1 MTELSE
7 YLKQNK
13 QLSKH
18 TILGYSKA
26 YDKVTDLLDVP
37 LAKAKQKDIL
47 DIVKTLSESPNSIT
61 QYINAVIQIR
71 RFYQVPVDRL
81 LKERERLQV
90 RIQEVKDQ
98 ANSEKFDNLPD
109 ASELKKWLNKLYSEE
124 RWRDFLINYILITFN
139 TRNKDLD
146 LVIVD
151 HKRKAK
157 DKNTN
162 YLIARPSGRLELIRR
177 DYKTFGT
184 YGEKI
189 NVFNNRKTIHAMK
202 EFIKEKNNQ
211 FPIYLLSTGNNKRID
226 ETSIAKF
233 IRARTLNG
241 LSESDINKI
250 QVSTIDKLGDFRLL
264 KKMSKNRGT
273 SVDNLITEYHLK
285 FKNT

>member
-1 MTELSE
+1 MSELAQ
-7 YLKQNK
+7 YLEANK

-18 TILGYSKA
+18 TVLGYSKA

-37 LAKAKQKDIL
+37 LKEARQKDIL
-47 DIVKTLSESPNSIT
+47 DIVKTLSESPNSVT

-71 RFYQVPVDRL
+71 RYYEAPVDRL
-81 LKERERLQV
+81 LKQRERLQV
-90 RIQEVKDQ
+90 RIQEVKD
-98 ANSEKFDNLPD
+98 ATNDAKFDDLPN
-109 ASELKKWLNKLYSEE
+109 AVELKKWLNKLYAEE
-124 RWRDFLINYILITFN
+124 RWRDYLINYILITFN

-157 DKNTN
+157 DKDTN

-184 YGEKI
+184 YGQKSNE
-189 NVFNNRKTIHAMK
+189 FNNKKAVHAVR
-202 EFIKEKNNQ
+202 EFIKEKDSEY
-211 FPIYLLSTGNNKRID
+211 PIYLLSTGHNKRIE

-241 LSESDINKI
+241 LSEGDINKM
-250 QVSTIDKLGDFRLL
+250 QVSNIDKVGDWRLL

-285 FKNT
+285 FKNK